1 MYNHGMVR
9 PKKPPDKVASER
21 IDLRAT
27 AAELAQYERAAE
39 RAGQTLSAWI
49 KERLTKAA
57 KRESKRD

>member
-1 MYNHGMVR
+1 MAR
-9 PKKPPDKVASER
+9 PKKPPDQVASER

-27 AAELAQYERAAE
+27 AAELAAYERAAE